1 MVSKYMNNS
10 RTFLDTVT
18 VNGKTINQLIRQVSH
33 HLHGFS
39 TIWGGWPLGF
49 LPSFTT
55 YLPIFTS
62 LLNNASQVTDAI
74 TTVELDFEGQLTG
87 LIHPK
92 FASVFLQ
99 ENVLKLQNLPRI
111 FCGLKSVSTPDDP
124 WHMSASSL
132 QHKRLNLPVY
142 TKWKRQV

>member
-1 MVSKYMNNS
+1 
-10 RTFLDTVT
+10 
-18 VNGKTINQLIRQVSH
+18 
-33 HLHGFS
+33 
-39 TIWGGWPLGF
+39 LGF

-124 WHMSASSL
+124 
-132 QHKRLNLPVY
+132 
-142 TKWKRQV
+142 